1 MNTRKKHPKKSW
13 LLILAVALSLL
24 PVLSR
29 AQEIIVPEPMV
40 PQTPFVFN
48 FTVGTNVGTINI
60 PLSPTTKNKVIWAF
74 ENLPAGRTDEEMEN
88 GEIVGFKINGLRIKL
103 PTGAATP
110 PNFTAGN
117 ATAQITLTPD
127 ATTPVGFPINFR
139 IRVTTEGAGPGFE
152 TGQRDY
158 QINILRKPVDIA
170 LVLDRSGSMAW
181 SLDGANFSPPPGES
195 RWELLKQGVDI
206 MANHLE
212 MLAAT
217 DDQIAVR
224 MFANAD
230 AVLPSA
236 APFNAAAPV
245 PMNPANLAALD
256 KVSGSLWT
264 GSGLTPLGG
273 TPLGNGILAGR
284 DQLLLPAIVG
294 NNHTKAMI
302 VFSDGEQNTGN
313 QQVKTTMPDAYTK
326 TILNETLRGNP
337 PNNIIKIYTVNLGFS
352 GIAPDMMQK
361 IGEENGGSFLNNG
374 ISGTV
379 SDINTYFMSMAFTN
393 AVTDILAG
401 NSPQFIDFRT
411 SVFPATPAGAPVSS
425 ESFVVNKGASTLIVT
440 LLGTKTRY
448 EPHFT
453 SITKDGKELIQ
464 YVKQRSKD
472 GYLSFSIKF
481 PVPGLPN
488 IGSEGEWIV
497 KTALGANPG
506 KSFPYGMMIIADDH
520 GLKPTYSLGAKNIKV
535 GQTIQPKVTLRYR
548 GKSLD
553 NAKVEVWIVKPGDD
567 INDLV
572 ARSKTKFEPQPGD
585 SSSPGAAKLAELMK
599 DSSFVKRIMNQQGS
613 ITLTYDKTA
622 EAYTGTFN
630 DLKVAG
636 VYQAIYRISG
646 KDTALGTIERFRQES
661 FYVRFPDIDPKN
673 TKIGVSTD
681 PNGNSVITFI
691 PQTSQGR
698 LIGSGWASTITLD
711 ESSARIINIVD
722 KGDGSYEIHVKGK
735 VAEPVKISVA
745 GEPAYTPKTKLTADA
760 DCNDPNAGFLTRVKC
775 WLISMGLPGWIIW
788 LILAVLAGVLV
799 LLGKKKKKK

>member
-13 LLILAVALSLL
+13 PLILAVALSLL

-29 AQEIIVPEPMV
+29 AQEILVPEA
-40 PQTPFVFN
+40 PQTTFVFN
-48 FTVGTNVGTINI
+48 FIIGTDVGTVNI
-60 PLSPTTKNKVIWAF
+60 PLSPDSKTRVIWAF
-74 ENLPAGRTDEEMEN
+74 ENLPAGRTDEIMEN
-88 GEIVGFKINGLRIKL
+88 GELVSFKINGLKISL

-127 ATTPVGFPINFR
+127 VTTAVGFPINFR
-139 IRVTTEGAGPGFE
+139 IRVTTNGADPGFE

-158 QINILRKPVDIA
+158 QINILRKPVDLA

-195 RWELLKQGVDI
+195 RWELLKEGVDI
-206 MANHLE
+206 MAYHLD
-212 MLAAT
+212 LLKGT

-224 MFANAD
+224 MFADND
-230 AVLPSA
+230 FLVPSA
-236 APFNAAAPV
+236 APFNAAAPIA
-245 PMNPANLAALD
+245 MNTTNLAALD
-256 KVSGSLWT
+256 KSTGSLWT
-264 GSGLTPLGG
+264 GNGLTPLGG
-273 TPLGNGILAGR
+273 TPLGNGIIAGR
-284 DQLLLPAIVG
+284 DQLLNGIAG

-379 SDINTYFMSMAFTN
+379 TDINNYFMSAAFTTAITN
-393 AVTDILAG
+393 ILAG
-401 NSPQFIDFRT
+401 NSPQFIDLRT

-440 LLGTKTRY
+440 LLGTKRRY

-472 GYLSFSIKF
+472 GYISFSIKF

-506 KSFPYGMMIIADDH
+506 KSLPYGMMIIADDH

-535 GQTIQPKVTLRYR
+535 GQTIQPKVTLRHR

-553 NAKVEVWIVKPGDD
+553 NAKVELWIVKPGDD

-572 ARSKTKFEPQPGD
+572 ARSKTPFEKQPGD
-585 SSSPGAAKLAELMK
+585 SSSPGAAKLAALMK
-599 DSSFVKRIMNQQGS
+599 DSAFVKRIMNQQGS
-613 ITLTYDKTA
+613 ITLAYDKTA
-622 EAYTGTFN
+622 EAYTASFN

-646 KDTALGTIERFRQES
+646 KDTALGTIERFYQES

-673 TKIGVSTD
+673 TKIAVSTD
-681 PNGNSVITFI
+681 PSGNSVITFI